1 MSWLT
6 SALTNNVIATF
17 LKIQRKIKKKKRYLD
32 IDFLLSLKIFN
43 CARKPYYVTLGVTV
57 IFTTPF
63 CQTVEDEGVLEN
75 SASGL
80 SKTDLDL

>member
-6 SALTNNVIATF
+6 SALSNNVIATI
-17 LKIQRKIKKKKRYLD
+17 LKIQKKISE
-32 IDFLLSLKIFN
+32 LSLKIFN
-43 CARKPYYVTLGVTV
+43 CARKPYCATLGVTV

-80 SKTDLDL
+80 SKADFDL

>member
-1 MSWLT
+1 MADVLVDICT
-6 SALTNNVIATF
+6 YQQCNCNLFENPE
-17 LKIQRKIKKKKRYLD
+17 KDKKKKK
-32 IDFLLSLKIFN
+32 ISKLSLKIFN
-43 CARKPYYVTLGVTV
+43 SPRKPYYVTLGVTV